1 MLPNHSGILGG
12 LVPVRPGS
20 PQWPGGSVPATSTL
34 PPQMCSGGTQRAPRS
49 GVPHEGHPEHRVGS
63 AQGLG
68 PGGHHPQWGS
78 RCCTPEMGL
87 LGQGPR
93 PRSRPSKQGLLIHT
107 MALLS
112 FQTISFNSAFNA
124 KSVFFFPLCQK
135 RRRRSWWDAA
145 CNLESPSKAK
155 RPGLS
160 PAPPQPQCPR
170 RQAQGQACVW
180 TFTGG
185 KGHILRFVAYSAQ
198 PKLYK
203 SQCGLFSPTV
213 SAIKGLLKTR
223 IPRYQSGNFWE
234 C

>member
-1 MLPNHSGILGG
+1 M
-12 LVPVRPGS
+12 PVRPGS
-20 PQWPGGSVPATSTL
+20 PQWLGGSVPATSTF
-34 PPQMCSGGTQRAPRS
+34 PPQMCSGGTRRAPRS

-124 KSVFFFPLCQK
+124 KSVFFLSPL
-135 RRRRSWWDAA
+135 
-145 CNLESPSKAK
+145 PKAK
-155 RPGLS
+155 EKELGGRGAQLGVPL
-160 PAPPQPQCPR
+160 
-170 RQAQGQACVW
+170 QGQTSRVVPGPSSASVPTEASPRAGSCLDIYW
-180 TFTGG
+180 G
-185 KGHILRFVAYSAQ
+185 KRSYFAFRS
-198 PKLYK
+198 
-203 SQCGLFSPTV
+203 LFRT
-213 SAIKGLLKTR
+213 A
-223 IPRYQSGNFWE
+223 
-234 C
+234 